1 MELVRSY
8 CPINGGPPTKHGGRA
23 PALIVSRPA
32 QRSLHVTACML
43 AKSPKRPSTPEA
55 PTASFPPP
63 PLRLLPGGANP
74 VPGRDFHPQ
83 STSAFSR
90 RTRNRDLSTEIAR
103 REANQ
108 LGRPAQ
114 QMIAVVDRKKRASR
128 LLELI
133 FYLLSSLGTP
143 GAALPQS
150 CFQKENIPRPCHV
163 NSANGP
169 WMRRGIRR
177 KLKGWALS
185 TFRRCVERR
194 SS

>member
-1 MELVRSY
+1 MYALLAFLSRIKPTSTTT
-8 CPINGGPPTKHGGRA
+8 CGHLPDRLHRRDCIAGG
-23 PALIVSRPA
+23 
-32 QRSLHVTACML
+32 QDE
-43 AKSPKRPSTPEA
+43 TPGQ
-55 PTASFPPP
+55 S
-63 PLRLLPGGANP
+63 ANERY
-74 VPGRDFHPQ
+74 G
-83 STSAFSR
+83 
-90 RTRNRDLSTEIAR
+90 DLSTEIAR

-177 KLKGWALS
+177 KLKGWAFS